1 MTGFGGA
8 DEICP
13 ATTLTVKPMRVMSR
27 LVRSSR
33 GQTLV
38 EFALIAPIMFIFL
51 FGIIDFGMVLNRR
64 IVIEHAIREGSR
76 YASVHLTSEP
86 STCTDV
92 QDRTVDRA
100 GGSAISR
107 DEVGVHYFDEGGN
120 PTASPMAGDT
130 VRVSAPFKYEF
141 PLMSVFGGGPI
152 DVTMTG
158 ESALE
163 GPISNAP
170 ECGP

>member
-1 MTGFGGA
+1 MDLPRQNFERWPMKRTRLHMT
-8 DEICP
+8 
-13 ATTLTVKPMRVMSR
+13 
-27 LVRSSR
+27 SSR
-33 GQTLV
+33 GQTLI

-64 IVIEHAIREGSR
+64 IVIEHAVREGSR

-92 QDRTVDRA
+92 QNRTAERA
-100 GGSAISR
+100 GGSAIDP
-107 DEVGVHYFDEGGN
+107 DEVGVHYFDESG
-120 PTASPMAGDT
+120 PTTSPAAGDT
-130 VRVSAPFKYEF
+130 VRVTAPFEYSF

-152 DVTMTG
+152 DVTIMG

-163 GPISNAP
+163 GAVPSAP